1 MMASFS
7 SLMIIA
13 SSLFLSGSNGFQ
25 LPSARNL
32 SADVPTST
40 SLLANN
46 PKHPTPSLYH
56 HHVAIRTRNIENA
69 IKFYSLFGFK
79 VETKFRAASARAAWL
94 SNAMLANGNKNDE
107 QSNDEVLKG
116 QSYNIASRLEIIE
129 IPQHVLNEKEGTIKR
144 AIDLL
149 QNEAILGLN
158 HYALDVTPY
167 IHHLAKDEYYGL
179 DQFLLQINQ
188 ESLKMFGKTLRV
200 AMQPKQQVI
209 GSQVFE
215 LAFVYD
221 ADGVVVELMRYI
233 KELDQNVESGWE
245 PWDGEG
251 FEGTGPSAS
260 STTETGKDTDDEF
273 LKTASANA
281 EDELEND
288 DTANL
293 LQEQIRK
300 EVESEKVVIYSKSRC
315 PFCARTKY
323 LFETEFSDMKP
334 VVYELDTIENGV
346 ETQSALKLMTGQRTV
361 PSVWIKGSF
370 VGGNDDTQRLFQSG
384 VLKDMLNDE

>member
-1 MMASFS
+1 MVSFS
-7 SLMIIA
+7 ILIIIV
-13 SSLFLSGSNGFQ
+13 SSLFLSESNGFQ

-32 SADVPTST
+32 LADVPTST
-40 SLLANN
+40 ALLANE

-94 SNAMLANGNKNDE
+94 SNAMLPNGNKNDE
-107 QSNDEVLKG
+107 QSNDEGLKG
-116 QSYNIASRLEIIE
+116 QSYNTASRLEIIE
-129 IPQHVLNEKEGTIKR
+129 IPPHVLNEKEGTIKR

-167 IHHLAKDEYYGL
+167 IRHLAKDEYYGL

-188 ESLKMFGKTLRV
+188 ESLDMFGKTLRV

-221 ADGVVVELMRYI
+221 ADGVVMELMRYI
-233 KELDQNVESGWE
+233 KDLDQNVESGWE
-245 PWDGEG
+245 AWDGKG
-251 FEGTGPSAS
+251 FVGTDPIAS
-260 STTETGKDTDDEF
+260 SSTKTDKDTVGDS
-273 LKTASANA
+273 LKNASPAT
-281 EDELEND
+281 EDELESN

-300 EVESEKVVIYSKSRC
+300 EVESDKIVIYSKSRC
-315 PFCARTKY
+315 PFCARTKH
-323 LFETEFSDMKP
+323 LFETEFRDMSP

-346 ETQSALKLMTGQRTV
+346 EIQSALKLMTGQRTV
-361 PSVWIKGSF
+361 PSVWIKGLF
-370 VGGNDDTQRLFQSG
+370 VGGNDDTQHLFQSG
-384 VLKDMLNDE
+384 VLKEMLNDE

>member
-1 MMASFS
+1 MATSFHIVV
-7 SLMIIA
+7 IIA
-13 SSLFLSGSNGFQ
+13 SSLLCSQINGFQ
-25 LPSARNL
+25 LPSARKL
-32 SADVPTST
+32 STDVPTST
-40 SLLANN
+40 ALLANKA
-46 PKHPTPSLYH
+46 KHPTPSLYH

-94 SNAMLANGNKNDE
+94 NNAMLPNRNKNDE
-107 QSNDEVLKG
+107 QNNDEVLKG
-116 QSYNIASRLEIIE
+116 QSYNTASRLEIIE
-129 IPQHVLNEKEGTIKR
+129 IPEHILDEKEGTMKR

-167 IHHLAKDEYYGL
+167 IHHLAQDEYYGL

-188 ESLKMFGKTLRV
+188 ESLEIFGKTLRI

-233 KELDQNVESGWE
+233 KDLDQTVQSGWE

-251 FEGTGPSAS
+251 FVGMGSSTS
-260 STTETGKDTDDEF
+260 STTKMGKDTDGDF
-273 LKTASANA
+273 MKSASANA
-281 EDELEND
+281 DDESKND
-288 DTANL
+288 DTTKV

-300 EVESEKVVIYSKSRC
+300 EVESQKVS
-315 PFCARTKY
+315 
-323 LFETEFSDMKP
+323 
-334 VVYELDTIENGV
+334 
-346 ETQSALKLMTGQRTV
+346 
-361 PSVWIKGSF
+361 
-370 VGGNDDTQRLFQSG
+370 
-384 VLKDMLNDE
+384 